1 VNWAVPVTRPQP
13 PPQAVI
19 ALQVSPLAFWTK
31 AQTIYVPLPPEA
43 HSAKPAFETVT
54 AVVAL
59 PSKEHAPQVA
69 VSGVTGDGGVL
80 KYPIAVNWYAPL
92 AGAVADVGLRV
103 TDWAVR
109 VAAVPQARAIA
120 ARVRS
125 RKERSRGPR
134 KFMAKLHTR
143 DYNAARQAD
152 SASGYQWVHRPLELG
167 CPLTAAEVLQR
178 TATLVTQRVRPT
190 AAHATIFRMWP
201 RGMRSEPSAPTTMIP
216 PVQ

>member
-1 VNWAVPVTRPQP
+1 VPVTRPQP

-19 ALQVSPLAFWTK
+19 TLQVSPLAFWTK
-31 AQTIYVPLPPEA
+31 AQIVYALLAPEA
-43 HSAKPAFETVT
+43 HCAQPAFETVT

-92 AGAVADVGLRV
+92 AGAVADVGLTV

-109 VAAVPQARAIA
+109 VADVPQARAIA
-120 ARVRS
+120 ARVKS
-125 RKERSRGPR
+125 RNEKRRGPR
-134 KFMAKLHTR
+134 QFMASLHTA

-152 SASGYQWVHRPLELG
+152 S
-167 CPLTAAEVLQR
+167 
-178 TATLVTQRVRPT
+178 VT
-190 AAHATIFRMWP
+190 
-201 RGMRSEPSAPTTMIP
+201 G
-216 PVQ
+216 